1 MKKLA
6 ENNLSFKI
14 CSVRD
19 YDKDTV
25 MVTTAVFENKEN
37 GRMMELFHTFPK
49 SYGLSHSIEQA
60 KQAAVKDYF
69 GEDSSPVV
77 VKDKVDVKLEDG
89 ADVKVVIGDTPIE
102 KVKTPVKKKARKKR
116 TVAKKVEK
124 VEVPVEE
131 TQDAVLEVIS
141 PTVVYDS
148 KNAAQKQY
156 IASLMDEKYPGWRDH
171 KVLKACIFKV
181 VAQLKTMKCF
191 YESGEPTELL
201 MDHLE
206 TNLFNKDIT

>member
-6 ENNLSFKI
+6 EHNLSFKI
-14 CSVRD
+14 TSIRD
-19 YDKDTV
+19 YDKETV
-25 MVTTAVFENKEN
+25 LITTAVFENKEA
-37 GRMMELFHTFPK
+37 GRVMELFHTFPK
-49 SYGLSHSIEQA
+49 SYGLSYSIERA
-60 KQAAVKDYF
+60 KLAAVNDYF
-69 GEDSSPVV
+69 GEDASPVV
-77 VKDKVDVKLEDG
+77 LKGEVDVKLEEG
-89 ADVKVVIGDTPIE
+89 ADVKVIIGDTPVE

-116 TVAKKVEK
+116 TVAKKAEK

-148 KNAAQKQY
+148 TNASQKQY
-156 IASLMDEKYPGWRDH
+156 IASLMDDKYPGWRDD
-171 KVLKACIFKV
+171 KVQKAKIFKV
-181 VAQLKTMKCF
+181 VAELKNLKCF

-206 TNLFNKDIT
+206 NNLFKKA

>member
-6 ENNLSFKI
+6 EHNLSFKI
-14 CSVRD
+14 TSVRD
-19 YDKDTV
+19 YDKETV
-25 MVTTAVFENKEN
+25 LITTAVFENKEA
-37 GRMMELFHTFPK
+37 GRVMELFHTFPK
-49 SYGLSHSIEQA
+49 SYGLSYSIERA
-60 KQAAVKDYF
+60 KLAAVNDYF
-69 GEDSSPVV
+69 GEDASPVV
-77 VKDKVDVKLEDG
+77 LKGEVDVKLEEG
-89 ADVKVVIGDTPIE
+89 TDVKVIIGDTPVE

-116 TVAKKVEK
+116 TVAKKAEK

-148 KNAAQKQY
+148 TNASQKLY
-156 IASLMDEKYPGWRDH
+156 IAKLMDDKYPGWRDD
-171 KVLKACIFKV
+171 KVQKAKIFKV
-181 VAQLKTMKCF
+181 VAELKTMKCF

-206 TNLFNKDIT
+206 NNLFKKA